1 MEKERKKRTNKK
13 TKSKGNGEGTFY
25 FSEKLQKW
33 VAQYVEPFTG
43 KRKTLTQRKG
53 ESKKE
58 FVIRFTKIMND
69 INQGTYVAKSC
80 KSVLTLAKDYA
91 KQKHLDGITS
101 SRSYKRDLET
111 IAQIEKTCSNF
122 CNLPIQ
128 KVTIEHIEC
137 AKEEIKEYANNTIGK
152 IWGMLKKVFNIACSP
167 SRQILV
173 FNLMQDPNLNK
184 PLSNKKTKKVKP
196 LSQKEFNKLN
206 DILDNQE
213 LNHPYRNI
221 VKMQL
226 ISGMRI
232 RRSFSSFT

>member
-1 MEKERKKRTNKK
+1 MERRNQKTKER
-13 TKSKGNGEGTFY
+13 GNGEGTIY

-33 VAQYVEPFTG
+33 VAQYTEPSTG

-58 FVIRFTKIMND
+58 FVARFTKILND

-80 KSVLTLAKDYA
+80 KSVVNLAKDYA

-111 IAQIEKTCSNF
+111 IGQIQKTCSNF

-128 KVTIEHIEC
+128 KVTIKHIEY
-137 AKEEIKEYANNTIGK
+137 AKEEIKKYANHTIDK
-152 IWGMLKKVFNIACSP
+152 IWGMLKKVFSIACSP
-167 SRQILV
+167 SRKLLV
-173 FNLMQDPNLNK
+173 FNLMQDPDLNK
-184 PLSNKKTKKVKP
+184 PLSDKKTKKVKP
-196 LSQKEFNKLN
+196 LLEEEVKTLN
-206 DILDNQE
+206 DILNNQE
-213 LNHPYRNI
+213 LNHRYRNI
-221 VKMQL
+221 IKMQL